1 MSPRPPPKPLP
12 DTDDPY
18 VLLDV
23 RAGASLEQIRRAYL
37 RRVKTYKP
45 DRHPAEFRRV
55 REAYDHLR
63 EQESWFDA
71 WRQASD
77 VVRQAIEDSVDAEG
91 AAEHGTGAAS
101 EGESRPSID
110 DDAEPREAT
119 RQQAAAQREADAEI
133 EAEVEREAQ
142 AEERRGA
149 AARGR
154 GAGPTVVGD
163 ELEPERRRRAEHS
176 ASVGARLGDLAS
188 AVHDELEE
196 GRVAEAAALLLSLEV
211 EPLAP
216 QPAFA
221 TLLLEVCCAAVWTE
235 PERYDELVARYGDL
249 VAAHDIDHR
258 EGALLHR
265 RTVADELPAWN
276 EAAAQWPE
284 LRRFVEL
291 GSSLRAPAE
300 AELGLRLGQR
310 AAADPTAFLLVLQ
323 RAGRAAPG
331 IVTLY
336 VGMAERWARH
346 YGRPL
351 PGSRPSSKAPTV
363 EQAATAIVHALH
375 SHRHV
380 RWLQVRPLLI
390 IGSFVALFVLTRSPL
405 SELLAISLVMIL
417 VAWRAWAP
425 DPAETLYLEVVQPTA
440 ATWLWATGATPE
452 RLAAALEGA
461 LPQRGTWSAF
471 AHPVDPTGHP
481 RLVARDLSLQAFG
494 VTAPMIPRLGK
505 RRS

>member
-1 MSPRPPPKPLP
+1 MSRRPPPQPLP

-77 VVRQAIEDSVDAEG
+77 VVRQAIEDAGDNGEG
-91 AAEHGTGAAS
+91 VANES
-101 EGESRPSID
+101 ESDPLT
-110 DDAEPREAT
+110 DDAEQREAT
-119 RQQAAAQREADAEI
+119 RQRAAQREADAEI

-149 AARGR
+149 AARGW
-154 GAGPTVVGD
+154 GAGPTAVD
-163 ELEPERRRRAEHS
+163 HEPEPEPEHRQRAEHS

-196 GRVAEAAALLLSLEV
+196 GRVADAAALLLSLEV

-276 EAAAQWPE
+276 EAVAQWPE

-310 AAADPTAFLLVLQ
+310 AAADPTAFLSVLQ

-351 PGSRPSSKAPTV
+351 PGSRPSSKTPTV
-363 EQAATAIVHALH
+363 EQAATAIVHALE

-390 IGSFVALFVLTRSPL
+390 IGLFVALFVFIRSPL
-405 SELLAISLVMIL
+405 SELLAISLMLIL
-417 VAWRAWAP
+417 VALRAWTP

-471 AHPVDPTGHP
+471 VHPVDPTGHP